1 MSHIKKNRMKVET
14 AVLNKYFPKFKWI
27 PEDDPE
33 RLEVE
38 LRTNSGNLYQLTLFL
53 PLDYPNSQPEMVISD
68 PCPLMEYREDI
79 DDEENE
85 DDYDFEDDEDEDNY
99 DDEPNALL
107 NASGSMHTLQAID
120 GCVQICH
127 YRSSNWSPRITL
139 YKVILKGRIWLE
151 AYEIYLKT
159 GNDIDT
165 YLPHQ

>member
-1 MSHIKKNRMKVET
+1 MSHIKENRMKVET
-14 AVLNKYFPKFKWI
+14 AVLKKYFPKFKWI
-27 PEDDPE
+27 PADGPE

-38 LRTNSGNLYQLTLFL
+38 LKTNSGNLYQLTLYL
-53 PLDYPNSQPEMVISD
+53 PSDYPNSQPEMVISD
-68 PCPLMEYREDI
+68 PCPLSAYDEDSDYEN
-79 DDEENE
+79 DDEE
-85 DDYDFEDDEDEDNY
+85 DDDDNDESNG
-99 DDEPNALL
+99 LL
-107 NASGSMHTLQAID
+107 NVSGSMHTLGPID